1 MHNYVFTQLL
11 EIQKNEYLTI
21 LILFKIKQSE
31 LLIVYFC
38 SKGITVSAIFVT
50 FNLRCSMDDFILYFK
65 MGLNHVLDFSAYDHI
80 LFLIVL
86 AVVFVYNQWK
96 KVLWLVTL
104 FTIGHSITLALSAFG
119 VLKIKTDLIEFLI
132 PLTIFITGVLNLII
146 VNRPSKGKENINLL
160 FALFFGL
167 IHGLGF
173 SNYFK
178 MMVGQEEDKL
188 FPLFAF
194 ALGIE
199 AAQIIIVLGILTI
212 GTFILLIKKIT
223 RKHWVSICS
232 SIVILISIKMMFERV
247 FW

>member
-1 MHNYVFTQLL
+1 MN
-11 EIQKNEYLTI
+11 
-21 LILFKIKQSE
+21 
-31 LLIVYFC
+31 
-38 SKGITVSAIFVT
+38 
-50 FNLRCSMDDFILYFK
+50 DFMLYFK

-86 AVVFVYNQWK
+86 AVVFSFNQWK

-104 FTIGHSITLALSAFG
+104 FTIGHSITLALSAYEI
-119 VLKIKTDLIEFLI
+119 LKIRMDLIEFLI
-132 PLTIFITGVLNLII
+132 PLTIFITAIINVLTAKKS
-146 VNRPSKGKENINLL
+146 PTGKENINLV

-178 MMVGQEEDKL
+178 MMVGKEDDKL
-188 FPLFAF
+188 LPLVEF

-199 AAQIIIVLGILTI
+199 ASQIIIVFGILILGTI
-212 GTFILLIKKIT
+212 LQNIFRIT
-223 RKHWVSICS
+223 RRDWVLVCS
-232 SIVILISIKMMFERV
+232 SIVIGFSIPMIIERI

>member
-1 MHNYVFTQLL
+1 
-11 EIQKNEYLTI
+11 
-21 LILFKIKQSE
+21 
-31 LLIVYFC
+31 
-38 SKGITVSAIFVT
+38 
-50 FNLRCSMDDFILYFK
+50 MDDFTLYFK

-86 AVVFVYNQWK
+86 AVVFNFNQWK

-104 FTIGHSITLALSAFG
+104 FTLGHSITLALSAFEI
-119 VLKIKTDLIEFLI
+119 VRIQVDIIEFLI
-132 PLTIFITGVLNLII
+132 PLTIFITGLVNII
-146 VNRPSKGKENINLL
+146 TINKTPNENENINLL

-178 MMVGQEEDKL
+178 MMVGREEDKL
-188 FPLFAF
+188 FPLVEF

-199 AAQIIIVLGILTI
+199 AAQIIIVLGVLSIGALILS
-212 GTFILLIKKIT
+212 IKKIK
-223 RKHWVSICS
+223 REYWILISS
-232 SIVILISIKMMFERV
+232 SIVILISIKMMFERI